1 MNESILD
8 SIKALLGP
16 GEDYD
21 HFDSDIIMHINT
33 AFSILY
39 QLGVGTKAF
48 TITGPEETWND
59 YLEDWTNLNDI
70 KTYIYLR
77 VKMLFDPPSSGTV
90 MEALKE
96 NLRELEWRINVE
108 VDPPAKETT

>member
-8 SIKALLGP
+8 SIKKLLGP

-21 HFDSDIIMHINT
+21 HFDQDIIMHINSV
-33 AFSILY
+33 FSILY
-39 QLGVGTKAF
+39 QLGVGAKAF
-48 TITGPEETWND
+48 TITGSNETWSD
-59 YLEDWTNLNDI
+59 YLDDWTNLNDI

-108 VDPPAKETT
+108 VDPSSKETT